1 MLGTDIGE
9 NRMAITKEI
18 IEDKIEVVG
27 DYKTI
32 QVRTATVIKEDGVEL
47 SRSFH
52 RHALDCVSSVKNDDD
67 SWTHTDTDV
76 SGESTEVQGIAAT
89 VWTTE
94 VKNAKKTAN
103 ENAGV

>member
-1 MLGTDIGE
+1 
-9 NRMAITKEI
+9 MAITKEI

-27 DYKTI
+27 DYKSI

-52 RHALDCVSSVKNDDD
+52 RHVLDCVSSVKNADD

-76 SGESTEVQGIAAT
+76 SKESTEVQGIATA
-89 VWTTE
+89 VWTTT
-94 VKNAKKTAN
+94 VKNSKKTAN
-103 ENAGV
+103 ENADIG

>member
-1 MLGTDIGE
+1 
-9 NRMAITKEI
+9 MAITKEL

-27 DYKTI
+27 DYKNI

-52 RHALDCVSSVKNDDD
+52 RHAVECVSSVKNDDD

-76 SGESTEVQGIAAT
+76 SGESTEVQGIATA
-89 VWTTE
+89 VWTDA
-94 VKNAKKTAN
+94 VKTAKQTAN
-103 ENAGV
+103 ENTGV